1 MNLDKET
8 ESKIMEAMCNIEE
21 AIHLLNDCNYLSFNY
36 GQAMKL
42 RDDLIHAYT
51 EQRVREIHEWL
62 ACSE

>member
-21 AIHLLNDCNYLSFNY
+21 
-36 GQAMKL
+36 AMKL